1 MNYDTP
7 YQAIPEHN
15 IVVPLTEHQ
24 LKNEWRGHLLCCEG
38 KDTVQSVIE
47 SISNAQS
54 NHLEV
59 ILKEGGTSS
68 F

>member
-7 YQAIPEHN
+7 YQAIPEHS

-24 LKNEWRGHLLCCEG
+24 LENEWRRHLLCCEG